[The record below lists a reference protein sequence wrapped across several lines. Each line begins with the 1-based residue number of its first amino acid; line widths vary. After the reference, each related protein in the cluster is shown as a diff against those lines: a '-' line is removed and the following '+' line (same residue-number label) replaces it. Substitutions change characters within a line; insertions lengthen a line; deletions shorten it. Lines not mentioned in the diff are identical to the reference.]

1 MVKLIHLFPETTRAL
16 CIFIL
21 PQFLTLNFFSQ
32 FPKFLRKFLLST
44 FPISHQIDTSTS
56 TANPPPRSLLI
67 NASITALCSAVSS
80 FSLYSLRRRFLRD
93 SPLTLRR
100 GVVVHRISLFT
111 V

>member
-1 MVKLIHLFPETTRAL
+1 MGESLKLHDRIYICVHVDDICHLL
-16 CIFIL
+16 
-21 PQFLTLNFFSQ
+21 
-32 FPKFLRKFLLST
+32 
-44 FPISHQIDTSTS
+44 IDTSTS

-111 V
+111 IDCFIEFPVATYYMN